1 MRIALAGD
9 TMLGRGV
16 AERLSHGGQRR
27 LFAPEIERAIADTD
41 VFLINLECCVS
52 DRGTPWPNP
61 DKPFFFR
68 APPKAAQ
75 VLADLGVSCVT
86 LANNHALDF
95 GAAAL
100 ADTLDYLASAG
111 IATVGAGTDTQHAH
125 GSAMFDV
132 DGVRL
137 AILGVTD
144 HPREFAAGES
154 MPGVAYTTL
163 RFGADDWLLDRVRKL
178 STEAD
183 VVVVSPHWGPNMIAE
198 PSRQVRTAAET
209 LVGAG
214 AGLLAGHSAHV
225 FHAISPP
232 VLFDLGDFLDDYAV
246 HPLLRNDLGLL
257 FVVTMDRRGPIRID
271 AMPIALDFCHTRGA
285 NSAEYRR
292 IKNRFTAACTAFGTP
307 VEDNGDRLVV
317 RCR

>member
-16 AERLSHGGQRR
+16 AERLSDGGQRP
-27 LFAPEIERAIADTD
+27 LFAPEIERVIADTD
-41 VFLINLECCVS
+41 VFLINLECCIS
-52 DRGTPWPNP
+52 DRGTRWPNP

-68 APPKAAQ
+68 APPKAAR

-95 GAAAL
+95 GVTAL
-100 ADTLDYLASAG
+100 ADTLDHLGAAG
-111 IATVGAGTDTQHAH
+111 IATVGAGVDVQQAR

-132 DGVRL
+132 AGVRL
-137 AILGVTD
+137 AVLGVTD
-144 HPREFAAGES
+144 HPREFAAGETT
-154 MPGVAYTTL
+154 PGVAHTTL
-163 RFGADDWLLDRVRKL
+163 RFGVDDWLLDRVRRL
-178 STEAD
+178 SAQSD
-183 VVVVSPHWGPNMIAE
+183 VVLVSPHWGPNMIAE
-198 PSRQVRTAAET
+198 PSRQIRSAAEA

-225 FHAISPP
+225 FHAAAPP

-257 FVVTMDRRGPIRID
+257 FVVTTDKRGPVRID

-285 NSAEYRR
+285 NPAEYRR
-292 IKNRFTAACTAFGTP
+292 IKDRFTAACAVFGTA
-307 VEDNGDRLVV
+307 VEDDGDRLVV